1 MRIRF
6 YIDEDVPVS
15 FAKAL
20 LNRGVNVTTT
30 QNADH
35 TGNSDLEQLIY
46 ANENNRV
53 ILTHNKRDF
62 IILHKDFLEND
73 RPHSGII
80 VTDQLPV
87 GTLLKRTMKL
97 WFTLNTDEMKNRL
110 EFLSNW
116 K

>member
-1 MRIRF
+1 
-6 YIDEDVPVS
+6 
-15 FAKAL
+15 
-20 LNRGVNVTTT
+20 
-30 QNADH
+30 
-35 TGNSDLEQLIY
+35 LI
-46 ANENNRV
+46 
-53 ILTHNKRDF
+53 HNKRDF
-62 IILHKDFLEND
+62 IILHKDFLENG

>member
-35 TGNSDLEQLIY
+35 TGNPILSSLSGY
-46 ANENNRV
+46 ANG
-53 ILTHNKRDF
+53 K
-62 IILHKDFLEND
+62 K
-73 RPHSGII
+73 G
-80 VTDQLPV
+80 
-87 GTLLKRTMKL
+87 
-97 WFTLNTDEMKNRL
+97 
-110 EFLSNW
+110 
-116 K
+116 